1 MLTSSEHTDT
11 VKIKTPAASLP
22 ADRALSY
29 ELCLHSQHMA
39 QAQRDLREPGTNVP
53 PPPAF
58 CLLLH
63 RPDGVGEP

>member
-29 ELCLHSQHMA
+29 EQHMA

-63 RPDGVGEP
+63 RSDGVGEP